1 MSGNVLLLIVPIV
14 AITVGKTAEI
24 ILKKY
29 FTGELLY
36 IIGRAVYVLG
46 WWMAAFFFFYLLPEA
61 PAINLASY
69 GILVLA
75 LASTAARCM
84 ALIKK
89 RMVLYSILQALIYLI
104 QGIAVRGMI
113 VTLWPGGAWE
123 LGVRVSVAD
132 MALWGYITISAC
144 ALLRMLELSESDY
157 IKQTG
162 RWFSAAKGL
171 KFLFTCFAVFIFKD
185 LWQHMEKLFPGNV
198 PLARW
203 IFVFLLLL
211 AVMLIVNSKVRR
223 HVKASYSANLQRHT
237 QNVTFLKGSELPEVS
252 GLVGDFIEKGDKTGI
267 LTYMVVMAHELG
279 IPRIITSRIMK
290 SLIEY
295 RDMQSPPFA
304 WRRERKAIER
314 DNREKRNALLNK
326 TIEQI
331 RYYGRK
337 TDEE

>member
-1 MSGNVLLLIVPIV
+1 MSGNVLLLIVPIA
-14 AITVGKTAEI
+14 AIAVGKTAEI

-29 FTGELLY
+29 FVGELLH
-36 IIGRAVYVLG
+36 IIRRAVYILG

-84 ALIKK
+84 ALIKN
-89 RMVLYSILQALIYLI
+89 RAVLYSILRAVIYLI

-113 VTLWPGGAWE
+113 ITLWPGGAWNI
-123 LGVRVSVAD
+123 GIRMSAAD
-132 MALWGYITISAC
+132 MALWGYIVVSAC
-144 ALLRMLELSESDY
+144 TLLRMLELSESDY
-157 IKQTG
+157 IKQAS

-185 LWQHMEKLFPGNV
+185 LWQYMARLFPGNV

-211 AVMLIVNSKVRR
+211 VVMLIVNSKVRR
-223 HVKASYSANLQRHT
+223 HVKVSYSANLQRHT

-252 GLVGDFIEKGDKTGI
+252 ALVGDFIEKGDKTGI
-267 LTYMVVMAHELG
+267 LTYMVVMTHELG
-279 IPRIITSRIMK
+279 MPRSIVSKIMK
-290 SLIEY
+290 SLVEY
-295 RDMQSPPFA
+295 KDMESPPFA
-304 WRRERKAIER
+304 WRREQQAIER
-314 DNREKRNALLNK
+314 GNREKRNALLNK

>member
-1 MSGNVLLLIVPIV
+1 MSGNVLLLIVPV
-14 AITVGKTAEI
+14 AAIAVGKATEI

-29 FTGELLY
+29 FMGELLH
-36 IIGRAVYVLG
+36 IIRRAVYILG

-75 LASTAARCM
+75 LASTAARCT
-84 ALIKK
+84 ALIKN
-89 RMVLYSILQALIYLI
+89 RMVLYSILRALIYLV

-113 VTLWPGGAWE
+113 TTLWPTGAWAI
-123 LGVRVSVAD
+123 GVRVSVAD
-132 MALWGYITISAC
+132 MALWGYIVVSAC
-144 ALLRMLELSESDY
+144 TLLRMLELSESDY

-162 RWFSAAKGL
+162 RWFGAAREL
-171 KFLFTCFAVFIFKD
+171 KFLFTCFAVFLFKD
-185 LWQHMEKLFPGNV
+185 MWQYMAKLFPGNV

-211 AVMLIVNSKVRR
+211 VVTLIVNAKVRR
-223 HVKASYSANLQRHT
+223 HVKVSYSANLQRHT
-237 QNVTFLKGSELPEVS
+237 QNVAFLKGSELPEVS
-252 GLVGDFIEKGDKTGI
+252 ALVGDFIEKGDKSGI
-267 LTYMVVMAHELG
+267 LTYMVVMTHELG
-279 IPRIITSRIMK
+279 IPRSIVSRIMK

-295 RDMQSPPFA
+295 KDIQSPPFA
-304 WRRERKAIER
+304 WRREQQAIDR